1 MSFLNFIKRIW
12 NTPPRH
18 SINHRRYDAARRG
31 RVDRDWQAWGTSANS
46 EVYASLQTLR
56 NRSRDLL
63 RNNDYARGMVRHLVD
78 NVVYTG
84 IGFQAQ
90 VKQIKDNTKGVEV
103 MQWLE
108 TWGTEGETEAPK
120 L

>member
-1 MSFLNFIKRIW
+1 MSFRTLIKRIW
-12 NTPPRH
+12 KTTPRH
-18 SINHRRYDAARRG
+18 SIQHRRYDGARRG
-31 RVDRDWQAWGTSANS
+31 RLDRDWQAWGTSANS

-84 IGFQAQ
+84 ISFQAQ
-90 VKQIKDNTKGVEV
+90 IKRGQKA
-103 MQWLE
+103 
-108 TWGTEGETEAPK
+108 EGRGQKAK
-120 L
+120 SSF